1 MVVANLDCEEPMA
14 HILIVAPSGE
24 LRRSLQFVL
33 EAEGHQATSRDGFED
48 PHGLPAAA
56 DCTVLDHHAVAGHLQ
71 DAIDYAHRHAPV
83 ILLSNTP
90 GHPLAEHCFRTVTK
104 PFLGPFLSE
113 ALRQAIRPAGRR

>member
-1 MVVANLDCEEPMA
+1 MA
-14 HILIVAPSGE
+14 HVLIVAPSGE

-48 PHGLPAAA
+48 PDGLPEGA
-56 DCTVLDHHAVAGHLQ
+56 DCTVLDHHAAVGHLQ
-71 DAIDYAHRHAPV
+71 AATDFVQSHAPV

-90 GHPLAEHCFRTVTK
+90 GHPLAPHCFRTVTK

-113 ALRQAIRPAGRR
+113 ALRQAIRP